1 MPLVTSGL
9 DFMERPSD
17 GPATGA
23 LFLHHG
29 RGTWEGDLLPLA
41 DLLDPDHRLHV
52 FAPRAP
58 LTLEDA
64 PGFHWYEVP
73 RVGYPDPA
81 TFGAAR
87 RALADFHD
95 DQLERIAVD
104 PGRAVLGGF
113 SMGAVMSYALALSAD
128 RPRPAGV
135 LAFSGF
141 LPVLEDESWEPS
153 FKQRAGLPVL
163 IGHGEQDM
171 VIDHGF
177 AEIANSRLVR
187 EGLDVET
194 FSFPGGHEIVDA
206 ELAAAAVWLAAVLP

>member
-1 MPLVTSGL
+1 
-9 DFMERPSD
+9 MERPSD

-41 DLLDPDHRLHV
+41 DLLDPERRLHV

-81 TFGAAR
+81 SFHAAR
-87 RALADFHD
+87 RALAEFHD
-95 DQLERIAVD
+95 DQLERIAVSPD
-104 PGRAVLGGF
+104 RAVLGGF
-113 SMGAVMSYALALSAD
+113 SMGAVMSFALALSSD

-141 LPVLEDESWEPS
+141 IPVLEDQSWTPELEA
-153 FKQRAGLPVL
+153 REALPIFL
-163 IGHGEQDM
+163 AHGQHDM
-171 VIDHGF
+171 VIDFGF
-177 AEIANSRLVR
+177 AEIANRKLVAA
-187 EGLDVET
+187 GLDVET
-194 FSFPGGHEIVDA
+194 FSFEGGHEIIDT
-206 ELAAAAVWLAAVLP
+206 ELAAAAVWLGEALP

>member
-1 MPLVTSGL
+1 MTPL

-41 DLLDPDHRLHV
+41 DMLDPDRRLHV

-58 LTLEDA
+58 LTLDDA

-73 RVGYPDPA
+73 QVGYPDPA
-81 TFGAAR
+81 TFAAAR

-95 DQLERIAVD
+95 DQLERIAVA
-104 PGRAVLGGF
+104 PERAVLGGF
-113 SMGAVMSYALALSAD
+113 SMGAVMSFALALSSD

-141 LPVLEDESWEPS
+141 IPVLADQSWEPDFAARS
-153 FKQRAGLPVL
+153 ELPIFL
-163 IGHGEQDM
+163 AHGQHDT
-171 VIDHGF
+171 VIDFGF
-177 AEIANSRLVR
+177 AEIANRKLVGA
-187 EGLDVET
+187 GLDVET
-194 FSFPGGHEIVDA
+194 FSFEGGHEIIDS
-206 ELAAAAVWLAAVLP
+206 ELAAAAIWLDGVLE